1 MGIPSWCSAEMPGG
15 SLYGCPAGGVMR
27 GGCLGDGGEQIIGG
41 LGGAVED
48 LYLRSVPKCRWMEPL
63 DRRKGGVGFDSY
75 HSNGAGPMRVDRQT
89 RR

>member
-48 LYLRSVPKCRWMEPL
+48 LYLRSVP
-63 DRRKGGVGFDSY
+63 
-75 HSNGAGPMRVDRQT
+75 NGAGTMRVDRQT
-89 RR
+89 SR